1 MLSRH
6 SKKGTQQFNELRAKQ
21 HGQLKREDQAA
32 PAVALSRAQFERLS
46 APVWSGQI
54 SRGRRFWRSLAAGA
68 RAGEIYGVSA
78 CKVEIARLLSA
89 IDRSFDAINR
99 ARAAFIMEAAWTKSF
114 ESWSGKPRAR
124 SWRQN
129 SSRSARAT
137 STGTAMTDK
146 GREAL
151 A

>member
-54 SRGRRFWRSLAAGA
+54 SRGRRF
-68 RAGEIYGVSA
+68 
-78 CKVEIARLLSA
+78 
-89 IDRSFDAINR
+89 
-99 ARAAFIMEAAWTKSF
+99 
-114 ESWSGKPRAR
+114 
-124 SWRQN
+124 
-129 SSRSARAT
+129 
-137 STGTAMTDK
+137 
-146 GREAL
+146 
-151 A
+151 